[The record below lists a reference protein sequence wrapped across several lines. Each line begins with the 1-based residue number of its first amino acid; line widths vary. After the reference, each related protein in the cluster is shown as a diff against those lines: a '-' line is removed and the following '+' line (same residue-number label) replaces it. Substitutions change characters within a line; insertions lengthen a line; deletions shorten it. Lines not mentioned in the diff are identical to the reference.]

1 MTIQIPTSFPAMAR
15 ISYASGEPI
24 VDYTV
29 SDIAEATHLV
39 FAHAGFTN
47 PIQTFDP
54 FWRTTSAA
62 YTRTNDAV
70 GVIDYAEHLT
80 LWPGNTP
87 PRRIVTS
94 DVINI
99 GVAVTAALLSCELE
113 IDISGAALGLTKTL
127 TATNTTGL
135 WTYETDVVYYT
146 PADLENSE
154 NNDRLDFVTVDIGA
168 RVPGGAALSTG
179 YLAKFAVYDVI
190 AVATQIP
197 RGR

>member
-47 PIQTFDP
+47 PIQVFDP
-54 FWRTTSAA
+54 FWRTTSLS

-87 PRRIVTS
+87 PRKIVTS

-99 GVAVTAALLSCELE
+99 GIAVTAALLSCELE
-113 IDISGAALGLTKTL
+113 IDIFGATGAVKTL

-146 PADLENSE
+146 PAQLENAA
-154 NNDRLDFVTVDIGA
+154 NGNRLDFITGDIGA
-168 RVPGGAALSTG
+168 RVPGGAALATG